1 MVRQNRWPRR
11 RVWKKSEEVGLCSI
25 SVGKMR
31 VNTEHWAKAPPPPRS
46 LTGNL
51 STGPSPSC
59 PCTLRPA
66 MYTRPEAVTRAECP
80 QPATTC
86 TTSSCSCSCSCSSLL
101 LSLSHRGKDDDDED
115 EDDSWL
121 LRALTLVVLAL
132 VVAAGCVPGA
142 AVLVLMWD
150 ANSRSAVSN
159 TGVGMYH
166 APSSPS

>member
-66 MYTRPEAVTRAECP
+66 MYTRPEAVTKAECP

-101 LSLSHRGKDDDDED
+101 LSLSDREWGEEDDED
-115 EDDSWL
+115 DDLSWL
-121 LRALTLVVLAL
+121 LCAPVLAL
-132 VVAAGCVPGA
+132 VVAVDPGA
-142 AVLVLMWD
+142 GAEAV
-150 ANSRSAVSN
+150 ANSRSAVSG

-166 APSSPS
+166 APSGTTEEGGRG